1 MKVIVTGCTG
11 LVGSALIRQCIAN
24 DDISHVFA
32 ISRKPLD
39 DAVAK
44 SPKITV
50 ILHDDFSTYPM
61 QLLDKVRGAEGCLW
75 AIGGKAT
82 QFPDIET
89 YRKVQVDYTVAA
101 ANAFRET
108 LAPLL
113 AAGSQFRFVFCSGKF
128 AEWDQSKPLHFMAD
142 TRHVK
147 GLVEQQLCQVA
158 DADTA
163 KRFVV
168 YCARPSGIL
177 PPDAGLA
184 ARLPGKLYGA
194 INVDHLANA
203 LIRVLLEGYKDRIIE
218 NRSLLAL

>member
-39 DAVAK
+39 EAVAK
-44 SPKITV
+44 SPKIT
-50 ILHDDFSTYPM
+50 
-61 QLLDKVRGAEGCLW
+61 
-75 AIGGKAT
+75 
-82 QFPDIET
+82 
-89 YRKVQVDYTVAA
+89 VDYTVAA

-113 AAGSQFRFVFCSGKF
+113 AAGGQFRFVFCSGKF

-142 TRHVK
+142 TRRVK
-147 GLVEQQLCQVA
+147 VPSNEPTKHPLAFPHARTLLTPSSQGLVEQQLCQVA

-184 ARLPGKLYGA
+184 ARLSGKLYGA
-194 INVDHLANA
+194 IDVDHLANA